1 MERIIFKSVI
11 LFFIFSL
18 SIAPCFAKN
27 QDKAQAKN
35 EQKELYIWDFGKVKQ
50 GQVLRHDFSF
60 KNESRKSL
68 KIKNV
73 NTSCGCTV
81 SNFEKDILFPGES
94 TNISV
99 EFSSEGYSG
108 EVQQYIYVHTD
119 NLDNPI
125 VRLIIKADVVN
136 GAPQL

>member
-1 MERIIFKSVI
+1 MERIIIKLAI
-11 LFFIFSL
+11 LCSIFTIG
-18 SIAPCFAKN
+18 IAPCS
-27 QDKAQAKN
+27 AQSQNNTQVKN
-35 EQKELYIWDFGKVKQ
+35 EQKEIYVWDFGKIRK

-60 KNESRKSL
+60 KNETQKEL

-81 SNFEKDILFPGES
+81 SNVKKNILLPGES

-99 EFSSEGYSG
+99 EFNSEGYSG
-108 EVQQYIYVHTD
+108 AVQQYVYVHTD

-125 VRLIIKADVVN
+125 VRLIIKADIVN
-136 GAPQL
+136 SLK